1 MNSSQVSVTD
11 FSQCQRARRR
21 ILDFLSIRLGISA
34 FVCLLFA
41 GSGVAQTPLTIS
53 NIRLDSA
60 GRAIVSVPAVPGS
73 YFILY
78 RGDTVAA
85 ISTVTDL
92 ESDPTLTSPQQVEL
106 SDELALIPAA
116 RFYRVEMVSLASP
129 KDSDGDGMD
138 DAYELAYRP
147 VLNPLNAADAD
158 LDSDNDGRTN
168 VEEYRARTNPL
179 VANPPP
185 APASPILDPIA
196 ESTQGTLLSLSGS
209 GPVNTTIR
217 VEGAAF
223 LATNSVGADGHFS
236 VPVVLSPNRLNRLL
250 ISAIGTNGST
260 SAGHPVEIIQDSQP
274 PTLFVDFPTN
284 GQEFF
289 SANTMVA
296 GRVGDSLSGYRGLR
310 VWVHSS
316 PSDGDAP
323 LASTQF
329 PVNSPF
335 AATVDV
341 GIGPNGTFERGN
353 VPLALGA
360 NVITVIG
367 SDLLGNR
374 TLRRTEVT
382 RQELA
387 GPRIT
392 AVDGDRQMANAART
406 LSAPIIVRVT
416 QPDGSPIA
424 NSTLVFDVT
433 RSNGRL
439 RPVND
444 AQLASPWTNSPS
456 ATTNGAMQVRL
467 NTDAA
472 GEARVWWTLGSD
484 AGCANNRVCVTSTG
498 ISNSVFFC
506 ASATPNAARQ
516 LNIGS
521 GNNQKVEVGAQ
532 TPEPLRVWASDGLN
546 PAVAAPITFRVV
558 QGGGKLIPGG
568 RDGTPQPLTP
578 PPSTELTV
586 AAGITGHASVGFIA
600 GPDGGQ
606 NLIEATFP
614 GQFGLP
620 ATFTV
625 YGVARDLDTPGTFS
639 GLILDNTS
647 CPIGNATA
655 RLTVANYD
663 RIVMSDGQGQFRF
676 SDVPGGMGHLFVN
689 GATATSL
696 FNNTIPTNSFPA
708 LSYAVV
714 TVANAQNSLPT
725 PVLLPRLDPVNAK
738 TYYGTN
744 DITLTCK
751 GIDGLKFTIQANSMR
766 HPDGARVTPDRPAVV
781 SLNQVHH
788 DDIPM
793 PMPDGVAPPF
803 AWTFQPGG
811 AHFDIERPVKVEYP
825 NMSGLAA
832 GSIAYFLSF
841 NHDTERFEIAASG
854 HVTEDGSTIMTDPG
868 SGLTISGWGC
878 NCPPYSVTG
887 ECENCSGHR
896 EPKLEQPRFRQVPAP
911 RTVVFGL
918 SDCGGV
924 SGIAIPRFEETIAAY
939 CDSAAS
945 LWRLQLTDLVMNL
958 FSALNPLCT
967 LYDVETQFQFEGYE
981 TISKPL
987 PPEICLAEICPLIA
1001 DLARLASPGSYER
1014 GGLERFYVARA
1025 LFRHEIEHLKHLE
1038 EIITAWFPG
1047 FRDDLETIT
1056 LLGSAAKNPS
1066 EAAALMR
1073 SSATYAAVVDFHTLS
1088 LLNQAKAHVDHVPA
1102 ERYDRIS
1109 EEVVVPLLKR
1119 ARALG
1124 CPACGEASPLR
1135 PAEEAEA
1142 NRRNPALN
1150 SPVRNAP
1157 TEKEFENLVAALP
1170 MFRTREATAATWS
1183 IAAGGAAQSI
1193 NRLSGFRVS
1202 NVVAP
1207 DFFGGGPGTLPD
1219 FLSDDPVRVI
1229 GVSTVGGTNRYLF
1242 SEFFHIRQGQ
1252 TTYVK
1257 DLTFNDT
1264 PPRKPE
1270 RLEILAPSRTLA
1282 IGITNQ
1288 LRVIA
1293 RYADG
1298 TTNEVTR
1305 KTDWTSYRLSNP
1317 NLATLTPDGVL
1328 VPKSPGVLYVTA
1340 VNEGATAVTGVNL
1353 TAGNALLG
1361 SITGILLDTNG
1372 LPAGGVTVTMGG
1384 AVLPP
1389 ATTGVDG
1396 RFTINDIPTDIG
1408 QLSISGFILDGV
1420 NSRVARVN
1428 NISVSPGV
1436 VTDLGS
1442 LTLQRLLPGL
1452 AWIPPGTFLMGSP
1465 TTEPNRNGD
1474 ETQHSVTLTQGFFMG
1489 QYEVTQEEYR
1499 SMLGSN
1505 PSIYQNGRFF
1515 DVPTNTSHFP
1525 VETVSWFDA
1534 TNYCAKLTVRERDAG
1549 RLPEGWEYR
1558 LPTEAQWEYACRGGT
1573 LTPFHY
1579 GNKLVA
1585 GMANFFVRYPYDT
1598 TKNGSYTDNNPNL
1611 EQLRRT
1617 TFVGSYEPNAW
1628 GLYDM
1633 HGTVWEWCLDRYEDF
1648 GSVALTDPKGPNTGL
1663 SRVYRGGSWNV
1674 GGRYCRSADRGRY
1687 FTSGGT
1693 VFLGFRVVLVPVP

>member
-1 MNSSQVSVTD
+1 M
-11 FSQCQRARRR
+11 
-21 ILDFLSIRLGISA
+21 
-34 FVCLLFA
+34 
-41 GSGVAQTPLTIS
+41 
-53 NIRLDSA
+53 
-60 GRAIVSVPAVPGS
+60 
-73 YFILY
+73 
-78 RGDTVAA
+78 
-85 ISTVTDL
+85 
-92 ESDPTLTSPQQVEL
+92 EL
-106 SDELALIPAA
+106 NDELPLIPTA
-116 RFYRVEMVSLASP
+116 RFYRVEKVSLASP
-129 KDSDGDGMD
+129 KDSDSDGMD

-158 LDSDNDGRTN
+158 LDSDTDGRTN

-260 SAGHPVEIIQDSQP
+260 SAGQPVEIIQDSQP

-387 GPRIT
+387 GPRLT
-392 AVDGDRQMANAART
+392 TVDGDRQMANAART
-406 LSAPIIVRVT
+406 LGAPIIVRVT
-416 QPDGSPIA
+416 QSDGSPIA

-568 RDGTPQPLTP
+568 RDGTPQPLNP

-663 RIVMSDGQGQFRF
+663 RIVMSDGQGQFHF

-696 FNNTIPTNSFPA
+696 FNKNIPTNSFPA

-725 PVLLPRLDPVNAK
+725 SVLLPRLDPVNAK

-788 DDIPM
+788 DNIPM

-887 ECENCSGHR
+887 DLRNKCKVAVVFFQGGPWYVNWVVGWELAGAERAVRALAPGKIFTFYVGSRSTLDGHLEPAKRWLNKYYDQDGTRAKILLVGHSLGGDTIINSASIEADYRISIDPISRDLALNSDNCLYDQR
-896 EPKLEQPRFRQVPAP
+896 RIAPRFAP
-911 RTVVFGL
+911 
-918 SDCGGV
+918 
-924 SGIAIPRFEETIAAY
+924 PNTI
-939 CDSAAS
+939 
-945 LWRLQLTDLVMNL
+945 NL
-958 FSALNPLCT
+958 
-967 LYDVETQFQFEGYE
+967 
-981 TISKPL
+981 
-987 PPEICLAEICPLIA
+987 
-1001 DLARLASPGSYER
+1001 LASPLANPENCKFPDLNCIADTECLR
-1014 GGLERFYVARA
+1014 GYTVINAIANLIFDGTDHSSVVTRA
-1025 LFRHEIEHLKHLE
+1025 L
-1038 EIITAWFPG
+1038 P
-1047 FRDDLETIT
+1047 TIT
-1056 LLGSAAKNPS
+1056 STAQ
-1066 EAAALMR
+1066 
-1073 SSATYAAVVDFHTLS
+1073 S
-1088 LLNQAKAHVDHVPA
+1088 LLPKELQLLRRAKLAHDGQTTETSTSDFEILVSGQNGTIEGDG
-1102 ERYDRIS
+1102 RI
-1109 EEVVVPLLKR
+1109 E
-1119 ARALG
+1119 
-1124 CPACGEASPLR
+1124 LR
-1135 PAEEAEA
+1135 NISAPDAFD
-1142 NRRNPALN
+1142 
-1150 SPVRNAP
+1150 NATGP
-1157 TEKEFENLVAALP
+1157 GS
-1170 MFRTREATAATWS
+1170 R
-1183 IAAGGAAQSI
+1183 
-1193 NRLSGFRVS
+1193 
-1202 NVVAP
+1202 P
-1207 DFFGGGPGTLPD
+1207 DFF
-1219 FLSDDPVRVI
+1219 SDDPIRVI
-1229 GVSTVGGTNRYLF
+1229 GTSTAGGKTRYAF
-1242 SEFFHIRQGQ
+1242 SEFFSIKQGE
-1252 TTYVK
+1252 TTYIN
-1257 DLTFNDT
+1257 DLTFTDV
-1264 PPRKPE
+1264 PPHKPE
-1270 RLEILAPSRTLA
+1270 RLEIFAPSRTLA
-1282 IGITNQ
+1282 IGAINQ

-1293 RYADG
+1293 HYADG
-1298 TTNEVTR
+1298 TTNEVAR

-1328 VPKSPGVLYVTA
+1328 VPKSPGVLYMTA

-1353 TAGNALLG
+1353 TAGNALFG

-1372 LPAGGVTVTMGG
+1372 LPAAGVTVTVGG

-1396 RFTINDIPTDIG
+1396 RFTISDIPTDIG
-1408 QLSISGFILDGV
+1408 QLSVSGFILDGV
-1420 NSRVARVN
+1420 NSRGTRVN

-1436 VTDLGS
+1436 VMDLGS
-1442 LTLQRLLPGL
+1442 LTLQRGLPGL

-1465 TTEPNRNGD
+1465 TTEPNRYD
-1474 ETQHSVTLTQGFFMG
+1474 RETQHSVTLTQGFFMG
-1489 QYEVTQEEYR
+1489 QYEVTQEEYL

-1505 PSIYQNGRFF
+1505 PSYFQDRRNGA
-1515 DVPTNTSHFP
+1515 PTNTSRFP
-1525 VETVSWFDA
+1525 VEGVSWNDA

-1549 RLPEGWEYR
+1549 RLPAGWEYR

-1573 LTPFHY
+1573 ATPFHY

-1585 GMANFFVRYPYDT
+1585 GMANFRVGYPYDT
-1598 TKNGSYTDNNPNL
+1598 AKNGDYMDNNPNPEYL
-1611 EQLRRT
+1611 GRT
-1617 TFVGSYEPNAW
+1617 TVAGSYEPNAW

-1633 HGTVWEWCLDRYEDF
+1633 HGNVWEWCLDWDASI
-1648 GSVALTDPKGPNTGL
+1648 GSVALTDPKGPNTGDY
-1663 SRVYRGGSWNV
+1663 RVDRGAV
-1674 GGRYCRSADRGRY
+1674 GAAAGRTAGQRSAAG
-1687 FTSGGT
+1687 TSRRSGT
-1693 VFLGFRVVLVPVP
+1693 STSASVSS

>member
-1 MNSSQVSVTD
+1 MNSSHVSVTR
-11 FSQCQRARRR
+11 FSQCPCRRRR
-21 ILDFLSIRLGISA
+21 ILDYPSIRIGISA
-34 FVCLLFA
+34 FVCLLL
-41 GSGVAQTPLTIS
+41 GWSVVAQTPLTIS
-53 NIRLDSA
+53 NIRLDSS

-92 ESDPTLTSPQQVEL
+92 ESDPTLAAPQQVEL
-106 SDELALIPAA
+106 NDELPLIPTA
-116 RFYRVEMVSLASP
+116 RFYRVEKVSLASP
-129 KDSDGDGMD
+129 KDSDSDGMD

-260 SAGHPVEIIQDSQP
+260 SAGQPVEIIQDSQP

-284 GQEFF
+284 NQAFF
-289 SANTMVA
+289 STNTMVA

-341 GIGPNGTFERGN
+341 GIGPNGTFERGS

-360 NVITVIG
+360 NIITVIG

-382 RQELA
+382 RLELA
-387 GPRIT
+387 GPRII
-392 AVDGDRQMANAART
+392 AVDGDRQIANAART

-416 QPDGSPIA
+416 QSDGSPIA

-467 NTDAA
+467 KTDAA

-484 AGCANNRVCVTSTG
+484 AGCANNRVCVTSMG
-498 ISNSVFFC
+498 ISNNVFFC

-568 RDGTPQPLTP
+568 RDGTPQPLNP
-578 PPSTELTV
+578 SPSTELTV

-676 SDVPGGMGHLFVN
+676 PDVPGGMGHLFVN

-696 FNNTIPTNSFPA
+696 FNMNIPTNSFPA

-788 DDIPM
+788 DNIPM

-854 HVTEDGSTIMTDPG
+854 HVTEDGSTILTDPG

-887 ECENCSGHR
+887 KCKDCT
-896 EPKLEQPRFRQVPAP
+896 PKPNGCGTGRIAKL
-911 RTVVFGL
+911 GL
-918 SDCGGV
+918 LNT
-924 SGIAIPRFEETIAAY
+924 FTI
-939 CDSAAS
+939 
-945 LWRLQLTDLVMNL
+945 
-958 FSALNPLCT
+958 
-967 LYDVETQFQFEGYE
+967 YD
-981 TISKPL
+981 
-987 PPEICLAEICPLIA
+987 PEL
-1001 DLARLASPGSYER
+1001 DM
-1014 GGLERFYVARA
+1014 
-1025 LFRHEIEHLKHLE
+1025 
-1038 EIITAWFPG
+1038 T
-1047 FRDDLETIT
+1047 T
-1056 LLGSAAKNPS
+1056 
-1066 EAAALMR
+1066 
-1073 SSATYAAVVDFHTLS
+1073 VVDFTGACGKHDIAYGTIGTSKEAADAAFFKDLTLAYKKATIPGTGTEV
-1088 LLNQAKAHVDHVPA
+1088 QAA
-1102 ERYDRIS
+1102 
-1109 EEVVVPLLKR
+1109 
-1119 ARALG
+1119 ARAALYYEAVVGKGKDAYETAQRETKLCLESGDTQKLASIIASRLG
-1124 CPACGEASPLR
+1124 RVMNDTPVPQSLMDQDGDLIPDDWEIAHGMKPNDLAD
-1135 PAEEAEA
+1135 
-1142 NRRNPALN
+1142 ALEDPDHDGLN
-1150 SPVRNAP
+1150 NL
-1157 TEKEFENLVAALP
+1157 TEFISGTDPHDVDTAGDGLGDYAKVMSIQSKQLP
-1170 MFRTREATAATWS
+1170 ELDDTWS
-1183 IAAGGAAQSI
+1183 LTVSDQTVKATVIGTFSIPNISAPDQFGAGGAGS
-1193 NRLSGFRVS
+1193 R
-1202 NVVAP
+1202 
-1207 DFFGGGPGTLPD
+1207 PD
-1219 FLSDDPVRVI
+1219 FLSDDYVRLI
-1229 GVSTVGGTNRYLF
+1229 GHRSTGGSNLYVF
-1242 SEFFHIRQGQ
+1242 SEFFQILQGG
-1252 TTYVK
+1252 TITITN
-1257 DLTFNDT
+1257 LTFTDI

-1270 RLEILAPSRTLA
+1270 ALSI
-1282 IGITNQ
+1282 ICTNQ
-1288 LRVIA
+1288 ILRLGQNAPLTVLA
-1293 RYADG
+1293 RFADG
-1298 TTNEVTR
+1298 TITNVAPRTS
-1305 KTDWTSYRLSNP
+1305 WTSYRVSNP
-1317 NLATLTPDGVL
+1317 NIARVSPDGVVTPL
-1328 VPKSPGVLYVTA
+1328 IPGTVYVTA
-1340 VNEGATAVTGVNL
+1340 VNEGASAVCGLNVVDGADGL
-1353 TAGNALLG
+1353 TTVVGT
-1361 SITGILLDTNG
+1361 ITDTNG
-1372 LPAGGVTVTMGG
+1372 VLLAGTVVKLYGLANTPVLSDASGHFMLTNVPTTLGPISVLATNAAASVVLSG
-1384 AVLPP
+1384 AAYALEPGP
-1389 ATTGVDG
+1389 
-1396 RFTINDIPTDIG
+1396 
-1408 QLSISGFILDGV
+1408 SGF
-1420 NSRVARVN
+1420 
-1428 NISVSPGV
+1428 
-1436 VTDLGS
+1436 T
-1442 LTLQRLLPGL
+1442 
-1452 AWIPPGTFLMGSP
+1452 
-1465 TTEPNRNGD
+1465 
-1474 ETQHSVTLTQGFFMG
+1474 
-1489 QYEVTQEEYR
+1489 
-1499 SMLGSN
+1499 
-1505 PSIYQNGRFF
+1505 
-1515 DVPTNTSHFP
+1515 
-1525 VETVSWFDA
+1525 
-1534 TNYCAKLTVRERDAG
+1534 DAG
-1549 RLPEGWEYR
+1549 
-1558 LPTEAQWEYACRGGT
+1558 T
-1573 LTPFHY
+1573 LVLHGPRT
-1579 GNKLVA
+1579 L
-1585 GMANFFVRYPYDT
+1585 
-1598 TKNGSYTDNNPNL
+1598 
-1611 EQLRRT
+1611 LRRT
-1617 TFVGSYEPNAW
+1617 V
-1628 GLYDM
+1628 
-1633 HGTVWEWCLDRYEDF
+1633 
-1648 GSVALTDPKGPNTGL
+1648 
-1663 SRVYRGGSWNV
+1663 
-1674 GGRYCRSADRGRY
+1674 
-1687 FTSGGT
+1687 
-1693 VFLGFRVVLVPVP
+1693 